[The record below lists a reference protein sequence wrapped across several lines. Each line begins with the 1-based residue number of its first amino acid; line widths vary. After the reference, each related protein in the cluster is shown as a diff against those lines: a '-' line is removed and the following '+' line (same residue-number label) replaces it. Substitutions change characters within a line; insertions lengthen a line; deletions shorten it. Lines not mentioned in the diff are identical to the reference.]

1 MFWWF
6 PFSLSQLSQAP
17 VSFFFPSAL
26 CSISSHQD
34 RFMLPTSF
42 GCVFS
47 HWSMA
52 DWSGVNVFL
61 EKTEPFSPRIY
72 GLSIAPW
79 QGVEFPTVL
88 PSPWSCLALHRSFAQ
103 WVVQRCEF
111 ICATVLMYPEDT
123 VSGQPST
130 ASVSYILS
138 SIFYVMIPESL
149 EEQVSIYVLLRAGHL
164 VVSYSLHLDRSPC

>member
-52 DWSGVNVFL
+52 DWSGVNVFFFRENWAFL
-61 EKTEPFSPRIY
+61 SQNLWAVNSSLARGGISYCSPFSM
-72 GLSIAPW
+72 
-79 QGVEFPTVL
+79 VL
-88 PSPWSCLALHRSFAQ
+88 FSFAQ
-103 WVVQRCEF
+103 VFCTVNCTTLWVHLCNCPDVSRRHRFWAAIHCLCLLHSVF
-111 ICATVLMYPEDT
+111 HLLCYDT
-123 VSGQPST
+123 RVSGG
-130 ASVSYILS
+130 ASQHICS
-138 SIFYVMIPESL
+138 
-149 EEQVSIYVLLRAGHL
+149 A
-164 VVSYSLHLDRSPC
+164 